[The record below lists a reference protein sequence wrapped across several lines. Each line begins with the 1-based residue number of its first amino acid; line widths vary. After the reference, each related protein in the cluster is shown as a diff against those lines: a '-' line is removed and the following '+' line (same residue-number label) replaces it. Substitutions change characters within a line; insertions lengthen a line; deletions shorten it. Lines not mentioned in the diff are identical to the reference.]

1 MQKPK
6 IIVASTGGTIA
17 SKIGQTGGYSPEID
31 AEGLLAHCPLWLRE
45 QIDLIPIAYC
55 NLLSFALMPESIFD
69 LIMKL
74 ADAVRREGALGAVI
88 TQGTAS
94 IEETS
99 FLADILWRES
109 CPLVF
114 TGAMRNASHPGWDG
128 PSNLL
133 HSLLTV
139 LNPESRDQGALV
151 CMDGEVFAAR
161 DVVKRHK
168 SALNAFGSYNA
179 GPLGF
184 VSGDRVVFRYA
195 VKNRVFLKPD
205 ALELNVELISAALG
219 TSGKLIDAAIGMG
232 ARAIALE
239 VFPGGGGVPRAMFD
253 TIVRHLR
260 DGIIFTMSQRSP
272 MGSDNYSESSGGC
285 GPWDMRREGV
295 ISCGNMPAAK
305 ARLVLMAALPCISK
319 REELD
324 DLFAVMAP

>member
-17 SKIGQTGGYSPEID
+17 SKIGQAGGYSPEID
-31 AEGLLAHCPLWLRE
+31 AKGLLAYCPSWMRE

-69 LIMKL
+69 LVMKL
-74 ADAVRREGALGAVI
+74 ADAVQREGALGAVI

-128 PSNLL
+128 PSNLF

-161 DVVKRHK
+161 DVSKRHK

-184 VSGDRVVFRYA
+184 VSGGRVVFRYS
-195 VKNRVFLKPD
+195 VKNRVVLNPKS
-205 ALELNVELISAALG
+205 LEMQVELIAAALG
-219 TSGKLIDAAIGMG
+219 TTGKLIDAAVEMG

-239 VFPGGGGVPRAMFD
+239 VFPGGGGVPPAMFE
-253 TIVRHLR
+253 TIARHLR
-260 DGIIFTMSQRSP
+260 NGIIFTMSQRSP
-272 MGSDNYSESSGGC
+272 MGSDNYSKSSGGC

-295 ISCGNMPAAK
+295 IPCGSMSAAK
-305 ARLVLMAALPCISK
+305 ARLVLMAALPYMKK
-319 REELD
+319 REELA
-324 DLFAVMAP
+324 DLFASMAP